1 MSGQG
6 RIPESFIE
14 AVLAKTDIVSL
25 IQESL
30 KLKKNG
36 ANYSACCPFHHEKT
50 PSFTVSA
57 TKQFY
62 HCFGCQAHGDAIR
75 FLMEHQSLS
84 FIEALEFLAA
94 RVGLSVPKD
103 PVDEAKAKVRIQ
115 HTSVLNRAAEFYSAQ
130 LKSAQAK
137 EAVDYLKKRGLTG
150 QTAKAFAMGFAKDG
164 WNNLLMHFQDEP
176 QALKVLEEAGLLIKH
191 ESGRLYDRFR
201 NRIMFPIRDRKGN
214 VLGFGG
220 RVMDKSVP
228 KYLNSPE
235 SPLFQK
241 GHCLYGI
248 YEASK
253 GEKWQRAIVVEGYFD
268 VVMLAQYN
276 IKGAL
281 ATLGTAITS
290 HHLTYL
296 FQQVNEVVFCFDGD
310 KAGAAAAWKALQLV
324 LPFLTKDRQVR
335 FAFLPEGED
344 PDSFVRNNGT
354 VHFQTL
360 LANSTSLSEYL
371 FATLCKD
378 IKPDSVDNRA
388 HIANV
393 AQPLL
398 EQIPQ
403 GIYKEMMYEQLAQI
417 VSSSLQVVRGEKATR
432 LPYDKRWQPKK
443 QFNKPATKQL
453 LSTAFIVCGLLL
465 RSPNL
470 AEMVRSKGTFF
481 EKATNPGM
489 DMLRVILELLNQP
502 QSDLSPALL
511 KEQLKS
517 RGFSEQRINECES
530 KVALVPI
537 DGLVAELN
545 GAVHRLL
552 AIGQQEITEK
562 LLQKAKEIGLTDQEK
577 QQLKEILQFRESI
590 E

>member
-25 IQESL
+25 IQESV

-57 TKQFY
+57 PKQFY

-75 FLMEHQSLS
+75 FLMEYQSLS
-84 FIEALEFLAA
+84 FVEAVERLAT

-103 PVDEAKAKVRIQ
+103 PVDEAKAKVRNE
-115 HTSVLNRAAEFYSAQ
+115 HTSVLNRVAEFYSAQ
-130 LKSAQAK
+130 FKSSEAK
-137 EAVDYLKKRGLTG
+137 VAVDYLKKRGLTG
-150 QTAKAFAMGFAKDG
+150 QTAKAFAMGFAPES
-164 WNNLLMHFQDEP
+164 WNHLLTHFQSEP

-191 ESGRLYDRFR
+191 DSGRLYDRFR

-220 RVMDKSVP
+220 RVMDKSQP

-248 YEASK
+248 YEAIKS
-253 GEKWQRAIVVEGYFD
+253 EKWQRAIVVEGYFD

-296 FQQVNEVVFCFDGD
+296 FQQVHEVVFCFDGD

-354 VHFQTL
+354 AHFQTL

-371 FATLCKD
+371 FATLCKE

-388 HIANV
+388 HIANM

-398 EQIPQ
+398 EQIPP

-417 VSSSLQVVRGEKATR
+417 VSTSLQVVRGEKATR
-432 LPYDKRWQPKK
+432 LYDRRLPRK

-465 RSPNL
+465 RDPT
-470 AEMVRSKGTFF
+470 MVETVRAKGTFF
-481 EKATNPGM
+481 EKALTPGM
-489 DMLRVILELLNQP
+489 DMLRVVLELLNQP
-502 QSDLSPALL
+502 QSMLSPALL
-511 KEQLKS
+511 KEQLKA
-517 RGFSEQRINECES
+517 RGFSEQRITECEN
-530 KVALVPI
+530 KVALVPES
-537 DGLVAELN
+537 GLIAELD

>member
-25 IQESL
+25 IQENV

-57 TKQFY
+57 PKQFY

-84 FIEALEFLAA
+84 FVEAVERLAT

-103 PVDEAKAKVRIQ
+103 PVDEAKAKVRTE
-115 HTSVLNRAAEFYSAQ
+115 HTSVLNRVAEFYSAQ
-130 LKSAQAK
+130 FKNPEAK
-137 EAVDYLKKRGLTG
+137 VAVDYLKKRGLTG
-150 QTAKAFAMGFAKDG
+150 QTAKAFAMGFAPEG
-164 WNNLLMHFQDEP
+164 WNHLLTHFQSEP

-220 RVMDKSVP
+220 RVMDKSQP

-248 YEASK
+248 HEAIKS
-253 GEKWQRAIVVEGYFD
+253 EKWQRAIVVEGYFD

-296 FQQVNEVVFCFDGD
+296 FQQVHEVVFCFDGD

-371 FATLCKD
+371 FATLCKE

-393 AQPLL
+393 AQPLI
-398 EQIPQ
+398 EQIPA

-417 VSSSLQVVRGEKATR
+417 VSTSLQVVRGEKATR
-432 LPYDKRWQPKK
+432 VYDRRLPKK

-465 RSPNL
+465 RDPT
-470 AEMVRSKGTFF
+470 MVETVRAKGTFF
-481 EKATNPGM
+481 EKALTPGM
-489 DMLRVILELLNQP
+489 DMLRVVLELLNQP
-502 QSDLSPALL
+502 QSMLSPALL
-511 KEQLKS
+511 KEQLKA
-517 RGFSEQRINECES
+517 RGFSEQRITECEN
-530 KVALVPI
+530 KVALVPE
-537 DGLVAELN
+537 DGMQAELN

>member
-1 MSGQG
+1 MSSQG
-6 RIPESFIE
+6 RIPDSFIE

-25 IQESL
+25 IQENL

-84 FIEALEFLAA
+84 FVEAVERLAA
-94 RVGLSVPKD
+94 RVGLVVPKD
-103 PVDEAKAKVRIQ
+103 PVDEAKAKVRNE
-115 HTSVLNRAAEFYSAQ
+115 HTSVLNRAAEFYTAQ
-130 LKSAQAK
+130 FKHPQAK
-137 EAVDYLKKRGLTG
+137 AAVNYLKKRGLTG
-150 QTAKAFAMGFAKDG
+150 QAAKMFAMGFAPEG
-164 WNNLLMHFQDEP
+164 WDNLLSHFQGDSS
-176 QALKVLEEAGLLIKH
+176 ALKVLEEAGLIIKH
-191 ESGRLYDRFR
+191 ESGRFYDRFR

-220 RVMDKSVP
+220 RVMDNSQP

-248 YEASK
+248 YEALK

-281 ATLGTAITS
+281 ATLGTAITT

-310 KAGAAAAWKALQLV
+310 KAGQAAAWKALQLV
-324 LPFLTKDRQVR
+324 LPFLTKDRHVK
-335 FAFLPEGED
+335 FAFLPQGED

-354 VHFQTL
+354 AHFQTL
-360 LANSTSLSEYL
+360 LANSTPLSEYL
-371 FATLCKD
+371 FAALCANV
-378 IKPDSVDNRA
+378 KPDSVDNRA
-388 HIANV
+388 YIANL

-398 EQIPQ
+398 EQIPA
-403 GIYKEMMYEQLAQI
+403 GIYKEMMYEQLAQV
-417 VSSSLQVVRGEKATR
+417 VSTSLQVVRGEKATR
-432 LPYDKRWQPKK
+432 LSYDKRLPKK
-443 QFNKPATKQL
+443 SFSKPATKQL

-465 RSPNL
+465 RDPS
-470 AEMVRSKGTFF
+470 MVDSVRAKGTLF
-481 EKATNPGM
+481 EKATTPGM
-489 DMLRVILELLNQP
+489 DMLRVVLELLNQP
-502 QSDLSPALL
+502 QNMLSPDLL
-511 KEQLKS
+511 KEQLKA
-517 RGFSEQRINECES
+517 RGFSEQRIVECEN
-530 KVALVPI
+530 KVALIPA
-537 DGLVAELN
+537 DGLSAELN

-590 E
+590 D